1 MEIADIR
8 DARNGK
14 KIKKKRKNDRDKI
27 FSTEEGR
34 DELAETQEGGKDG
47 RWRVIREWRVRAWAD
62 GGGITFLLLSIDRSS
77 YRSALFLLLLLP
89 LQFFPPACQ
98 LISRVFRAISPE

>member
-62 GGGITFLLLSIDRSS
+62 GGGITFLLLSID
-77 YRSALFLLLLLP
+77 
-89 LQFFPPACQ
+89 
-98 LISRVFRAISPE
+98 

>member
-34 DELAETQEGGKDG
+34 DELAESKKAEKM
-47 RWRVIREWRVRAWAD
+47 D
-62 GGGITFLLLSIDRSS
+62 GGVSLESGG
-77 YRSALFLLLLLP
+77 YVP
-89 LQFFPPACQ
+89 GPM
-98 LISRVFRAISPE
+98 EEG